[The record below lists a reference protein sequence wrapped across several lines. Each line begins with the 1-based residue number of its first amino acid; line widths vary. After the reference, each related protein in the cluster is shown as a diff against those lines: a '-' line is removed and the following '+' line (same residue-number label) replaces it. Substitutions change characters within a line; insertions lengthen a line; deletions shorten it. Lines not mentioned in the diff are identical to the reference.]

1 MNLIEVKNFEIIN
14 FIPKENS
21 VKTENYDLFD
31 SKLSKNGL
39 IQDELSKRRK
49 K

>member
-21 VKTENYDLFD
+21 VKIENYELFD
-31 SKLSKNGL
+31 SKLSKINSN
-39 IQDELSKRRK
+39 ELSKRRK